1 MDEIL
6 RTNCCRELEWQ
17 VSFAKI
23 AMKDLRAALT
33 EMDQAARDFRSQR
46 EWFDV
51 GSWTTLLGE
60 FNRRKTAATRRFWY
74 SAQAFLLAVSN
85 ISRTLWPS
93 ERDHR
98 GGRIVSV
105 SRANE
110 LRKHLGLVARSPLTD
125 RAVRGHFEHFDEGVD
140 LWAERERKILA
151 DGDAGPTTQVPD
163 LKNLFRDYDPVTETL
178 TFQRQRISLRD
189 LSNALDDLARRLE
202 TAQNRAAASDAQP
215 LLGQP
220 RNAGFAR
227 M

>member
-17 VSFAKI
+17 VSFARI
-23 AMKDLRAALT
+23 AMRDLRAALT

-74 SAQAFLLAVSN
+74 SAQAFLLAVGN

-98 GGRIVSV
+98 GGRPVSV

-110 LRKHLGLVARSPLTD
+110 LRNHLGLAGRSPLTD
-125 RAVRGHFEHFDEGVD
+125 RAVRNHLEHFDQGFD
-140 LWAERERKILA
+140 MWAERERKILA
-151 DGDAGPTTQVPD
+151 DGEVGPTTQVPD
-163 LKNLFRDYDPVTETL
+163 LKNRFRDYDPVGETL
-178 TFQRQRISLRD
+178 TFQGQRISLRE
-189 LSNALDDLARRLE
+189 LNNALDDLARRLE
-202 TAQNRAAASDAQP
+202 AAQSKAASDTQV

-220 RNAGFAR
+220 PNARLAR
-227 M
+227 I